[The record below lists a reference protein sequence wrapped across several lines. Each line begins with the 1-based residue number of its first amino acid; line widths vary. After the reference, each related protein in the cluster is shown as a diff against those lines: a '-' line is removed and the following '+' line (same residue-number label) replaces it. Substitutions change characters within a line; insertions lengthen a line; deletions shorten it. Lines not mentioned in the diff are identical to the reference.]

1 MSRSK
6 SGSVSDFG
14 SNIFFNSK
22 HSVATPT
29 VSIVGLVSDGTEKPA
44 KCNPPRGA
52 TEACVREA
60 TAGATPEAP
69 PRTGAGTT
77 ELLTAGEES
86 EPAMLEATPLRSN
99 FCMRSAREL
108 AFNAKPPPSSS
119 SRSPAAAPASCIP
132 G

>member
-1 MSRSK
+1 VK
-6 SGSVSDFG
+6 KLIYSVLPTSDFG

-86 EPAMLEATPLRSN
+86 EPAMLHQKVCEKQQLDDQ
-99 FCMRSAREL
+99 
-108 AFNAKPPPSSS
+108 K
-119 SRSPAAAPASCIP
+119 ASCTTAKTQELYFLRLSCTHCTR
-132 G
+132 